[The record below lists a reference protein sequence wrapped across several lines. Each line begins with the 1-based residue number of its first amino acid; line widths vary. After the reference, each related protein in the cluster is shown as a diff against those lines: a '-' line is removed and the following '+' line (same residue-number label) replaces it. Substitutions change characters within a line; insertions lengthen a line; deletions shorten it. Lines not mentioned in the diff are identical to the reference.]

1 MKSYKGTFIKKDG
14 SQRTMSFLKVADLP
28 HTMLEGMVKGTGKVR
43 TLPDGSEMVYDLES
57 KEFRIFNH
65 KTLVGEI
72 LETDLDESV
81 LSEQNRNM
89 AVEEICSTVL
99 NKQLRRQ

>member
-1 MKSYKGTFIKKDG
+1 MSMKSYKGTFIKKDG

-28 HTMLEGMVKGTGKVR
+28 HTMLEGMVKGTGKTR

-65 KTLVGEI
+65 KTLEGEI

-81 LSEQNRNM
+81 LSE
-89 AVEEICSTVL
+89 
-99 NKQLRRQ
+99 